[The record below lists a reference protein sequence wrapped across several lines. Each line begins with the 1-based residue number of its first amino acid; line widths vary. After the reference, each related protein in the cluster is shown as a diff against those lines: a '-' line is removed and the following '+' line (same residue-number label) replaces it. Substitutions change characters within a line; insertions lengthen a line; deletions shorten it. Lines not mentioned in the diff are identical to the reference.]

1 MEIKQMKIF
10 LSVCKHLSFT
20 QTAKVLNY
28 SQSTIS
34 ETIINLEKEL
44 NIKLFDRIKRKIF
57 LTEKGNQLEIHC
69 RKILLLHDEAIYD
82 IMNNKNYTINVGITE
97 SLCSYKFP
105 SFFRS
110 YLLKNENINFCFKIA
125 RCEEIPD
132 LLKNN
137 SIDIAF
143 TLDEKIEYSD
153 IKSTLL
159 FEEEIVFIRNCN
171 PKNKII
177 NSYSDFN
184 TAKVIIS
191 QGITGYNK
199 IFYDI
204 YLENNIEIGNILYL
218 ESIEG
223 IKSYV
228 KDGFGLTFIPLT
240 TIEKEISE
248 AILEPIR
255 IGNNKYYNDVKILI
269 HKDKYINSSIQN
281 LIDSSISKFRV

>member
-10 LSVCKHLSFT
+10 LNVCKHLSFT
-20 QTAKVLNY
+20 ETARVLNY

-34 ETIINLEKEL
+34 ETIINLEKSL
-44 NIKLFDRIKRKIF
+44 NVKLFDRIKRKIYI
-57 LTEKGNQLEIHC
+57 TDKGKQLKIYC
-69 RKILLLHDEAIYD
+69 QKILLLHDEAISD
-82 IMNNKNYTINVGITE
+82 IMDNKNHTINVGITE

-105 SFFRS
+105 SFFRN
-110 YLLKNENINFCFKIA
+110 YLLENENINFYFKIA

-132 LLKNN
+132 LLRNN

-143 TLDEKIEYSD
+143 TLDEKMEYSN
-153 IKSTLL
+153 IKAISL

-171 PKNKII
+171 SKNKII
-177 NSYSDFN
+177 SSYSDFN

-199 IFYDI
+199 MFHEI
-204 YLENNIEIGNILYL
+204 YLKNNIQIGNILYL

-240 TIEKEISE
+240 TVEKEIKE
-248 AILEPIR
+248 GILEPIR

-269 HKDKYINSSIQN
+269 HKDKYINNSIQN

>member
-10 LSVCKHLSFT
+10 LSVCKYLSFT
-20 QTAKVLNY
+20 ETARVLNY

-34 ETIINLEKEL
+34 ETIINLEKSL
-44 NIKLFDRIKRKIF
+44 NVKLFDRIKRKIYI
-57 LTEKGNQLEIHC
+57 TDKGKHLKIHC
-69 RKILLLHDEAIYD
+69 LKILLLHDEAISD
-82 IMNNKNYTINVGITE
+82 IMDNKNYTINVGITE

-105 SFFRS
+105 SFFRN
-110 YLLKNENINFCFKIA
+110 YLLENENINFCFKIA

-132 LLKNN
+132 LLRNN

-143 TLDEKIEYSD
+143 TLDEKMEYSN
-153 IKSTLL
+153 IKAISL

-171 PKNKII
+171 SKNKII
-177 NSYSDFN
+177 SSYSDFN

-199 IFYDI
+199 MFHEI
-204 YLENNIEIGNILYL
+204 YLKNNIQIGNILYL

-240 TIEKEISE
+240 TVEKEIKE
-248 AILEPIR
+248 GILEPIR

-269 HKDKYINSSIQN
+269 HKDKYINNSIQN